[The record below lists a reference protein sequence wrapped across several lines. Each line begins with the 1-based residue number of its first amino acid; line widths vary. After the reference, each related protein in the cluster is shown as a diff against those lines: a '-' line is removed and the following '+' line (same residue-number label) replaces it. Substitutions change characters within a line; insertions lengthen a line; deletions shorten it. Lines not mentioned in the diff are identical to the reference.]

1 MNKASQNSVKES
13 STRRFRP
20 KLLHG
25 ILLAA
30 VMSIE
35 GCISPSGIVHDQ
47 VLHDAATIGAHGK
60 FDAWPAEQWWKSLK
74 DPELDRLIELAL
86 KGNPSITKAAKRIE
100 KAAAYVTTEK
110 STLAPQLS
118 GDAYFN
124 RQRLTE
130 NSFFP
135 PPFGGAYEN
144 IVNAQLN
151 ASWDIDF
158 WDKNR
163 SLLQSAL
170 SQTAAAKAEESAAGL
185 MVSTAVAQTYYQL
198 ARQVEQLKLS
208 EQALKQREQE
218 FDLIKQ
224 RISAGLD
231 TNVELQ
237 QGQGNVSAAH
247 VDVDTATEAI
257 SLTRNALAALTASD
271 PQAINRLQP
280 ILPVAPVFSAQTLPD
295 EIPIDIISRRPDLA
309 AAKARVDAA
318 GADSASAKAEFYP
331 NVSLSAFI
339 GLSSFSL
346 SNFLKLGSTIVG
358 AGPAIHLPIFDAD
371 RLRADLRSKNAD
383 LDISIAS
390 YNQIL
395 LEAIHDVA
403 DQMTSIK
410 AVRLQ
415 KDDQQA
421 ALDSAES
428 AYRLATIR
436 YQAGLTT
443 LLTVLNAKDTLLR
456 ERSRMVNLR
465 GREID
470 LNIALIKSLGGGFDS
485 TSQTGVGKPS

>member
-1 MNKASQNSVKES
+1 MNKASQNSVRK
-13 STRRFRP
+13 FRP

-30 VMSIE
+30 VMSME
-35 GCISPSGIVHDQ
+35 GCISSSGIVHDQ
-47 VLHDAATIGAHGK
+47 ALRDPTTIGAHAK
-60 FDAWPAEQWWKSLK
+60 FDAWPAEQWWKSLN
-74 DPELDRLIELAL
+74 DPELDRLIEQAL
-86 KGNPSITKAAKRIE
+86 KENPSITQAAKRME
-100 KAAAYVTTEK
+100 KAAAYTITAK
-110 STLAPQLS
+110 SALAPQLS

-130 NSFFP
+130 NSYFP
-135 PPFGGAYEN
+135 PPFGGSFEN

-151 ASWDIDF
+151 ASWEIDF

-170 SQTAAAKAEESAAGL
+170 SQTEAAKAEESAARL

-198 ARQVEQLKLS
+198 ARQVEQLQLS

-218 FDLIKQ
+218 FDLVKQ
-224 RISAGLD
+224 RIKAGLD

-237 QGQGNVSAAH
+237 QGQGNVSTAR
-247 VDVDTATEAI
+247 VDVDTAREETE
-257 SLTRNALAALTASD
+257 LTRNALAALTASE
-271 PQAINRLQP
+271 PKAVAALQP
-280 ILPVAPVFSAQTLPD
+280 LLPTFEAQSLPD
-295 EIPIDIISRRPDLA
+295 DIPVDIISRRPDLA

-318 GADSASAKAEFYP
+318 VADTASAKAEFYP

-339 GLSSFSL
+339 GLSSFGL
-346 SNFLKLGSTIVG
+346 SNFLDLGSTIVG

-371 RLRADLRSKNAD
+371 KLRANLRSRNAD

-390 YNQIL
+390 YNQVL
-395 LEAIHDVA
+395 LQAIHDIA

-415 KDDQQA
+415 RDDQQA
-421 ALDSAES
+421 ALNSAES

-436 YQAGLTT
+436 YKAGLTT
-443 LLTVLNAKDTLLR
+443 LLTVLNAEDTLLR
-456 ERSRMVNLR
+456 ERSRMVNLHA
-465 GREID
+465 REIA

-485 TSQTGVGKPS
+485 TSQTEAGKPS